1 MTDDASRTTYAIIP
15 IVRASSQ
22 LLALMPEPD
31 PTALAETLVAFAN
44 SDGGTIVLGFTEA
57 GQSIGRIMPE
67 DVENALRAAAARTVP
82 PVRASIESADTAGSA
97 APVIRVPRSADLHA
111 LTDGRVL
118 VRVGGDNRA
127 LGGEEIRHLAN
138 SKSVGD
144 FEAETVAGA
153 SVEDL
158 DPQIIDEYIEK
169 REARTRR
176 KIASTREQLLKEV
189 GALDAR
195 SRPTVTGVLLFGR
208 NPQAFLPHSGVVFV
222 KFPGV
227 EARSEEGRVGY
238 GRREEIGG
246 PLARI
251 VENTWRIVYEEMRVG
266 AVVKGLERQEVMEYP
281 ETAVREALVN
291 AVAHRDYRL
300 KGRRIEIRKFADRME
315 ITSPGGLAGY
325 ITLDNIIEEH
335 FSRNPRIVQG
345 LYQWGY
351 IEELGLGVDRM
362 FEELTAHGH
371 PPPKLVATAY
381 SFGVIMSNL
390 RDKRMT
396 HSITVT
402 PPPSP
407 SGSTPTGGE
416 ASSLSTSARPACC
429 NTSAST
435 AGSPTAT
442 TRPWSPTSR
451 PRRCGWTWWIWSRR
465 TCSCGWARR
474 RAPTIF

>member
-1 MTDDASRTTYAIIP
+1 MTYAIIP
-15 IVRASSQ
+15 CVRASSQ

-44 SDGGTIVLGFTEA
+44 SDGGTIVLGFDEA
-57 GQSIGRIMPE
+57 GHSIGRIMPE

-138 SKSVGD
+138 SKSIGD

-176 KIASTREQLLKEV
+176 KLSSTREQLLKEV

-335 FSRNPRIVQG
+335 FSRNPRLVQG
-345 LYQWGY
+345 LLQWGY
-351 IEELGLGVDRM
+351 IEELGFGIDRM
-362 FEELTAHGH
+362 IEDLTTAGH
-371 PPPKLVATAY
+371 PQPKFTATAY
-381 SFGVIMSNL
+381 GFTVAMSNH
-390 RDKRMT
+390 RDRRP
-396 HSITVT
+396 SVVVT
-402 PPPSP
+402 PAPVA
-407 SGSTPTGGE
+407 GTGGSVRTANTQAVINE
-416 ASSLSTSARPACC
+416 RQARALTYMRDHGRITNRDYQALCPDVTPETLRSDLVDLVEKNVAMRVGEKKG
-429 NTSAST
+429 TYY
-435 AGSPTAT
+435 
-442 TRPWSPTSR
+442 
-451 PRRCGWTWWIWSRR
+451 ILK
-465 TCSCGWARR
+465 
-474 RAPTIF
+474 